1 MKLENNF
8 FDMPKKEKTKL
19 EEKEVAKPVRRKKTE
34 GMKEK
39 GIEKSTAEKKRT
51 KSIDSAG
58 KTEDLSVFEKKEKS
72 ATKKAGSAKKEA
84 KVAEEQERHFARWT
98 ERDFL
103 RTEEEKLFY
112 KLAFV
117 GGILAMLW
125 AIKDESWLSAITFL
139 TLLVVVVFELKS
151 EQRQVEYE
159 INIDGISI
167 DGRLYRFDEVKSF
180 DLMERGGE
188 KIVHFQLKRSVFPT
202 KDMILG
208 SGQDVDFIEA
218 LLEYFLPRETQEDV
232 LFNFKEEKQMTDE
245 EFIDKKVDE
254 YLKGNF

>member
-1 MKLENNF
+1 MPRETKNN
-8 FDMPKKEKTKL
+8 
-19 EEKEVAKPVRRKKTE
+19 
-34 GMKEK
+34 
-39 GIEKSTAEKKRT
+39 
-51 KSIDSAG
+51 
-58 KTEDLSVFEKKEKS
+58 
-72 ATKKAGSAKKEA
+72 KKAGGENAEMKKNSRAVAVQSNGAGEMSRKVAVSKKKKAVAVKKTKTESGAIVAQKEA

-188 KIVHFQLKRSVFPT
+188 KIVRFQLKRSVFPT

-208 SGQDVDFIEA
+208 SGQDADFIEA